1 MKTGT
6 QYLYPI
12 LTPQS
17 VYIKTLESLLAVAFP
32 SSVIDDDRSSFIN
45 VETEP
50 GVSTIPGL

>member
-12 LTPQS
+12 SILKS
-17 VYIKTLESLLAVAFP
+17 VYIKTLESLLAVAP